1 MSNLLDATAVDPR
14 QAHRADPTWDNLVAA
29 LHELHDTGR
38 FVYELEGVADLL
50 DSSAREAVAA
60 LEAAMGEIPEVRR
73 FLGVMLIAREGRL
86 RRDRHGRS
94 RRR

>member
-1 MSNLLDATAVDPR
+1 MANLLDVTAVDPR
-14 QAHRADPTWDNLVAA
+14 QAHRANPTWDNFAAA
-29 LHELHDTGR
+29 LHELHETGR

-94 RRR
+94 RNR